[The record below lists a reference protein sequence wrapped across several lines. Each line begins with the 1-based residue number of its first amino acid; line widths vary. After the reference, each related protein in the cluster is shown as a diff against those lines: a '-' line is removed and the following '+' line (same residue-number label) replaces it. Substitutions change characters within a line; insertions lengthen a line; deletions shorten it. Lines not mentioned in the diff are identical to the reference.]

1 MFDVCA
7 LAGNPFCCRKHDIP
21 PGVFISRMKR
31 KVYVQK
37 FLAKNDIQAYVQKN
51 STPEEICSSD
61 GAEYIFFS
69 RLEILRVYK
78 RKLIPSRSDD
88 FSLKIFR
95 LLKNSQPRR
104 HSFEKQRRFCL
115 QNPLSS
121 IPPFKLLTESNS
133 SLSRQRKRESGMINL
148 NAPPWLLIIFRV
160 FSSSSRCGPTKIH
173 IWARGSSS
181 RPDMQPVQWVGG
193 QRELLTSRL
202 RHSASQGQ
210 SRKAAFA
217 RIFLL
222 FCVCV
227 AGLFSR
233 IVLSSGSALSPWAL
247 QTDPFFIKRRV
258 AEHTGCHGD
267 LEEEDIAPC
276 LRNLPLEKLLQTRP
290 GPPR

>member
-1 MFDVCA
+1 MIFKHA
-7 LAGNPFCCRKHDIP
+7 CRKTARLRKYARVTALNIYFSLGLRFCVFTKENSFQAEVMTSRWKSSASWKIRSLGDIP
-21 PGVFISRMKR
+21 
-31 KVYVQK
+31 
-37 FLAKNDIQAYVQKN
+37 
-51 STPEEICSSD
+51 
-61 GAEYIFFS
+61 
-69 RLEILRVYK
+69 LRNK
-78 RKLIPSRSDD
+78 DDFAFKTLSHQFHPSRSW
-88 FSLKIFR
+88 L
-95 LLKNSQPRR
+95 NQT
-104 HSFEKQRRFCL
+104 H
-115 QNPLSS
+115 
-121 IPPFKLLTESNS
+121 
-133 SLSRQRKRESGMINL
+133 LSRRRKRESGMINL

-160 FSSSSRCGPTKIH
+160 FSSSSCCGPTKIH

-210 SRKAAFA
+210 GRKAAFA

-290 GPPR
+290 GPPRWECHSSYICVI